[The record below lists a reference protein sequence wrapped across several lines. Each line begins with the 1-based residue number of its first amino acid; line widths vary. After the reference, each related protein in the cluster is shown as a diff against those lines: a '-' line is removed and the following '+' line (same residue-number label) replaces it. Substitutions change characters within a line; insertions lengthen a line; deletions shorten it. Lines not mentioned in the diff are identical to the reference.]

1 MTLEIVIVLLV
12 LLTAVV
18 LFITEKLPVDLVSL
32 SALAVLLLTG
42 ILSAEEGLE
51 GFSNEATITIAAMF
65 ILSAGLFQT
74 GIISYIG
81 RTVTKLYKKNFWIAV
96 IATMFIVGVISAFIN
111 NTPVVAIF
119 LPILLQVSRE
129 TEISSSKILIPLS
142 FASIFGG
149 ICTLIGT
156 STNIVVSSISVKLG
170 AQRITMFDFTE
181 LGVVFFA
188 AGILYMV
195 FIGIPLLPKRKAA
208 QDLTNSFGL
217 GEYLTEI
224 ILTKQSASINKEI
237 RNSPLVKELGID
249 ILEIIRGEKKI
260 FLPSPTTVL
269 LENDLLRIKC
279 NVEKI
284 KELQERSGILL
295 KPGLKWKDQDL
306 ISENEILLE
315 AVIAPNS
322 FLVGKTLKQI
332 GFRFRF
338 GATALAIRH
347 RGRVMQENVS
357 TTKLVA
363 GDTLLIQ
370 TNKLS
375 YDRIKDSDAFV
386 VISEVEPPTFRKIKI
401 MIALAII
408 TGVVV
413 TATAGIF
420 PIVISAVIGSIL
432 LILTGCI
439 SLEQAYKAIDWK
451 IIMLLAGSLSLG
463 VALEKTGAA
472 KLIAESM
479 MAIMGDFGPTAIL
492 SALYLLTLVLT
503 EAMSNNATAALVTP
517 IAIVTANTLGV
528 AVMPFL
534 VAVAFAASLAFMTP
548 MGYQTHLLVYN
559 PGRYKYSD
567 FLKVGTPLNIL
578 FWLMATFLIPV
589 FFPFSK

>member
-1 MTLEIVIVLLV
+1 MTFEIIIVLLV
-12 LLTAVV
+12 LLGAVI
-18 LFITEKLPVDLVSL
+18 LFITEKLPVDLVAL
-32 SALAVLLLTG
+32 SALVVLLLTG
-42 ILSAEEGLE
+42 VLTAEEGLR
-51 GFSNEATITIAAMF
+51 GFSNEATITVAAMF
-65 ILSAGLFQT
+65 ILSSGLFRT
-74 GIISYIG
+74 GLVSYIG
-81 RTVTKLYKKNFWIAV
+81 RIVTRLYKWNFWIAV
-96 IATMFIVGVISAFIN
+96 TATMLIVASISAFIN

-129 TEISSSKILIPLS
+129 TELSSSKILIPLS

-156 STNIVVSSISVKLG
+156 STNIVVSSISVQLG
-170 AQRITMFDFTE
+170 SDRISMFEFTE
-181 LGVVFFA
+181 LGVLFLA
-188 AGILYMV
+188 AGILYMIFV
-195 FIGIPLLPKRKAA
+195 GIPLLPSRKAS

-224 ILTKQSASINKEI
+224 ILTEKSASINKEI

-249 ILEIIRGEKKI
+249 ILEIIRGDRKI

-269 LENDLLRIKC
+269 LEKDLLRIKC
-279 NVEKI
+279 NIEKI
-284 KELQERSGILL
+284 KELQERTGILL
-295 KPGLKWKDQDL
+295 KPGLKWKDEDL
-306 ISENEILLE
+306 VSENEILLE

-347 RGRVMQENVS
+347 RGRVMQENIS

-370 TNKLS
+370 TNKLN
-375 YDRIKDSDAFV
+375 YERIRESDAFV
-386 VISEVEPPTFRKIKI
+386 VISEVEPPTFRRVKIFF
-401 MIALAII
+401 ALTII
-408 TGVVV
+408 TGVVI
-413 TATAGIF
+413 TATVGIF

-432 LILTGCI
+432 LIFTGCI

-451 IIMLLAGSLSLG
+451 IVMLLAGSLSLG

-472 KLIAESM
+472 KLIADSM
-479 MAIMGDFGPTAIL
+479 MGIVGEYGPTAIL

-589 FFPFSK
+589 FFPFK